1 LPAFVAAIRQVPLA
15 VDVIVA
21 VDEEFDSAQPV
32 AVPPEAIAY
41 VTVPGSI
48 EPPEVD
54 RLKT

>member
-1 LPAFVAAIRQVPLA
+1 MPL
-15 VDVIVA
+15 VEDVIVA
-21 VDEEFDSAQPV
+21 EDEEFESAHPV

-54 RLKT
+54 IVRI